1 MVLPW
6 FKLLLMSELCII
18 VQGSQSKGCKIVTW
32 RGVELDCVNAGL
44 TSIPTDIPPNITSMV
59 IEFNNITII
68 EAGSLPD
75 SLTFLNLGSNNI
87 STLPIGVFPR
97 GLTSL
102 KLSNNNI
109 SLLEKGVFLEGLY
122 FLDLSYNQIATIPTG
137 IFPQGIHT
145 LRLGNNLLKSLVKN
159 TIPSSTMELMLQN
172 NRIPYIA
179 PNVLSW
185 RILTVELTNNLLTEV
200 PSGMH
205 PVNLKLEN
213 NRISDLGQGLISS
226 EIKQLYLKNNLVST
240 LRNGSLPPNMYTLD
254 VSGNAIEE
262 IEVGSIQQLR
272 YLNMEYNKVKVLQT
286 GLLFS
291 STCIILLINDN
302 ELTEIQPWSLPN
314 SLTSMDASSNRLE
327 RILPN
332 SLAFTS
338 LISLYLRSNKLKK
351 MEMDLLPKSLTMLDF
366 SFNRVS
372 QFRGRQ
378 DGECNLE
385 HLWMTS
391 NQVESLSWVHRCS
404 RLQLLHIGNN
414 NFEVLNA
421 STLSC
426 PPMVKVL
433 FISNNRIETL
443 SNSSFVKAASLE
455 ILMID
460 RNNIQQVPM
469 WEFQNLPCSNLQIV
483 IAQDDTVNF
492 GGIVMS
498 GRFSKFAL
506 MRASGYIC
514 HSRGLNQFCYSCVAG
529 TYMKE
534 NPSGCAKCPKGGFY
548 QDQIA
553 WTQINEFGNGCKV
566 CPPGRYS
573 NEEGAKSVLSC
584 VSCPEG
590 TKYNEFA
597 GFRACFCRKNHHR
610 FDRFGA
616 CFTCPNG
623 MICSNET
630 FTLAPGYYWKWVSRQ
645 AAETFTRFS
654 TELQLKSDSYDKQ
667 NSKIDVSLIPMAY
680 WCPIGGSCLGGLES
694 TCADG
699 YTGTLCSECTKGRFK
714 RAHICRHCHT
724 LTSIV
729 LPIIVIILSIVLIIF
744 LFTRTPPTIGGVTRA
759 LTETVLS
766 RCKIIMG
773 FYQVT
778 LKTLHRMPFKTS
790 GVLLGVFEAV
800 KSLELGLLD
809 VLPIECIRKG
819 FDTETK
825 LLLASAVNVAVLIL
839 ALLCCCISPRVK
851 GRAGHKGLRAC
862 IGAALFL
869 LVLLFPSWVEKVFSV
884 LPSTC
889 FRICSD
895 LTKKNCHSYLR
906 SDVSIVCEG
915 ESLDRL
921 SLYAYLG
928 IPLVLGMPLIIQCM
942 LRLYTRRDDEHVKQG
957 MRFLYEGYK
966 PEYYYWE
973 LIEMYRQF
981 VVVSSTVLMDA
992 VSRTFIVLPALISGI
1007 YAVVFA
1013 YVKPMKHTCDH
1024 VMQITALIMT
1034 TVNAQV
1040 AILIRIPEDELEYVI
1055 DRQTHSDGLLVLVLI
1070 GNILV
1075 LLIAGGYL
1083 IFAITT
1089 FLRTTTFSP
1098 YQVAENRG
1106 VVGGH
1111 EDNQGFVGDQSVE
1124 GDKFIPP
1131 SRRTSWTDHV
1141 TGQNH
1146 VITADTGG
1154 DEDNQGFA
1162 RGQSVEGNGSI
1173 PPSRR
1178 TSWTDHVTGRNHV
1191 ITADTGG
1198 HEDNLGFA
1206 GDKSV
1211 EGDESSAPSSRRTS
1225 WTDHVTGQNH
1235 VITADVHVTDA
1246 RDRDV
1251 RSESTEKLEMDV
1263 LDRMIDQDHMTQA
1276 GTQPTTAKH
1285 HGSKARLQEMFES
1298 EKSPDE
1304 NSLETAF

>member
-1 MVLPW
+1 MALV
-6 FKLLLMSELCII
+6 
-18 VQGSQSKGCKIVTW
+18 VKGKTL
-32 RGVELDCVNAGL
+32 R
-44 TSIPTDIPPNITSMV
+44 V

-240 LRNGSLPPNMYTLD
+240 LRNGSLPPNMYTL
-254 VSGNAIEE
+254 
-262 IEVGSIQQLR
+262 
-272 YLNMEYNKVKVLQT
+272 NMEYNKVKVLQT

-314 SLTSMDASSNRLE
+314 SLTS
-327 RILPN
+327 I
-332 SLAFTS
+332 
-338 LISLYLRSNKLKK
+338 LYLRSNKLKK
-351 MEMDLLPKSLTMLDF
+351 MEMDLLPKSLTM
-366 SFNRVS
+366 
-372 QFRGRQ
+372 
-378 DGECNLE
+378 
-385 HLWMTS
+385 
-391 NQVESLSWVHRCS
+391 
-404 RLQLLHIGNN
+404 LHIGNN

-443 SNSSFVKAASLE
+443 SNSSFVNAASLE

-573 NEEGAKSVLSC
+573 NEKGAKSVLSC

-724 LTSIV
+724 STSIV

-1111 EDNQGFVGDQSVE
+1111 EDNQGFAGDQSVE
-1124 GDKFIPP
+1124 GGKFIPP

-1162 RGQSVEGNGSI
+1162 GGQSVEGNESI

-1178 TSWTDHVTGRNHV
+1178 TSWTDHVTGQNHV

-1211 EGDESSAPSSRRTS
+1211 EGDESIRRHP
-1225 WTDHVTGQNH
+1225 DGPVGQ
-1235 VITADVHVTDA
+1235 IT
-1246 RDRDV
+1246 
-1251 RSESTEKLEMDV
+1251 
-1263 LDRMIDQDHMTQA
+1263 
-1276 GTQPTTAKH
+1276 
-1285 HGSKARLQEMFES
+1285 
-1298 EKSPDE
+1298 
-1304 NSLETAF
+1304 